1 MNDPYET
8 IDALCRLL
16 QQAIDIVSD
25 ESQKNGLIS
34 AMDKIMGEEVSEK

>member
-16 QQAIDIVSD
+16 QQAIDIISD
-25 ESQKNGLIS
+25 ELQKEGLMA